1 MWRNCE
7 EIGVLEAKM
16 KETRRQFG
24 SIQGRRG
31 TYGGSKSKR
40 SVSERN
46 AALVKYQ
53 IKAKIK

>member
-7 EIGVLEAKM
+7 EIGVLEGKM

-24 SIQGRRG
+24 SIQRRG
-31 TYGGSKSKR
+31 GAHGESKSKK
-40 SVSERN
+40 SISERN

>member
-24 SIQGRRG
+24 SIQGRG
-31 TYGGSKSKR
+31 GAHGGSKSKK
-40 SVSERN
+40 SVSELN

-53 IKAKIK
+53 IKTEIE